1 MLCRDLPATRAAPSS
16 EPFRCS
22 NDMGLSIQVVNHF
35 YGMFELYRKKGLA
48 RNLAAMAAEAP
59 DDYANLTP

>member
-1 MLCRDLPATRAAPSS
+1 M
-16 EPFRCS
+16 
-22 NDMGLSIQVVNHF
+22 VNHF

-48 RNLAAMAAEAP
+48 RSLAAMAAEAA